1 MNALKFKYNT
11 KAYNRNRI
19 EAGIDEAGRGCLAG
33 PVVAAAVILPES
45 FPDDTYK
52 QIKDSKKLSEK
63 KREML
68 YDYIIKNVSD
78 YAIASS
84 TPEEIDKYNI
94 LQATFNTMHKA
105 INQLSFIP
113 DLLLVDG
120 TSFRPFKIQNTKTK
134 IQNDNYDETDNVYV
148 EHRCIKGGDN
158 EYLAI
163 AAASI
168 LAKVS
173 RDRYMKALCKK
184 HPELHNK
191 YGWMKNKAYG
201 TKQHREGIKEHGITE
216 YHRKSFGICKNYV
229 KDNLKIDNL
238 KTDSKSD
245 SS

>member
-1 MNALKFKYNT
+1 MPVLKMKYYT
-11 KAYNRNRI
+11 EGYNRNKI

-33 PVVAAAVILPES
+33 PVVAAVVILPS
-45 FPDDTYK
+45 QFPDDTYL

-68 YDYIIKNVSD
+68 YDYITKHVSD

-105 INQLSFIP
+105 IHKLAFIP
-113 DLLLVDG
+113 ELLLVDG
-120 TSFRPFKIQNTKTK
+120 NGFRPFCTNKDNN
-134 IQNDNYDETDNVYV
+134 NDDDDEDTYV

-184 HPELHNK
+184 NPELDKK
-191 YGWMKNKAYG
+191 YGWTKNKAYG
-201 TKQHREGIKEHGITE
+201 TKQHRDGIKTHGITE
-216 YHRKSFGICKNYV
+216 YHRKSFGICKQYAEPSDDE
-229 KDNLKIDNL
+229 DNFE
-238 KTDSKSD
+238 
-245 SS
+245 

>member
-1 MNALKFKYNT
+1 MKYYT
-11 KAYNRNRI
+11 EGYNKNKI

-33 PVVAAAVILPES
+33 PVVAAVVILPDK

-68 YDYIIKNVSD
+68 FNYIIKNVSD

-84 TPEEIDKYNI
+84 TPAEIDKYNI

-105 INQLSFIP
+105 IHKLTFVP
-113 DLLLVDG
+113 ELLLVDG
-120 TSFRPFKIQNTKTK
+120 NGFRPFKLVSTENSKK
-134 IQNDNYDETDNVYV
+134 YNEGYNDDEDDEDGYI
-148 EHRCIKGGDN
+148 EHRCVKGGDN

-173 RDRYMKALCKK
+173 RDRYMKALCETN
-184 HPELHNK
+184 PELDRK
-191 YGWMKNKAYG
+191 YGWLKNKAYG
-201 TKQHREGIKEHGITE
+201 TQQHRDGIKEYGITE
-216 YHRKSFGICKNYV
+216 YHRKSFGICKKYV
-229 KDNLKIDNL
+229 ED
-238 KTDSKSD
+238 TDEFGE
-245 SS
+245 

>member
-1 MNALKFKYNT
+1 MTTLKMKYYAT
-11 KAYNRNRI
+11 GYNRNKI

-33 PVVAAAVILPES
+33 PVVAAVVILPDK

-52 QIKDSKKLSEK
+52 QIRDSKKLSEK

-68 YDYIIKNVSD
+68 FNYITKHASD

-84 TPEEIDKYNI
+84 TPAEIDEYNI

-105 INQLSFIP
+105 IHKLSFIP
-113 DLLLVDG
+113 ELLLVDG
-120 TSFRPFKIQNTKTK
+120 NGFRPFKIDSAKNKDGK
-134 IQNDNYDETDNVYV
+134 DDDNIYV
-148 EHRCIKGGDN
+148 EHRCVKGGDN

-173 RDRYMKALCKK
+173 RDRYMKALCKTT
-184 HPELHNK
+184 PELNIK

-201 TKQHREGIKEHGITE
+201 TKQHREGIKEHGITK
-216 YHRKSFGICKNYV
+216 YHRKSFGICKTYAKKPKALV
-229 KDNLKIDNL
+229 M
-238 KTDSKSD
+238 
-245 SS
+245 

>member
-1 MNALKFKYNT
+1 MSVLKMKYYT
-11 KAYNRNRI
+11 EGYNRNKI

-33 PVVAAAVILPES
+33 PVVAAVVILPS
-45 FPDDTYK
+45 QFPDDTYL

-63 KREML
+63 KRDML
-68 YDYIIKNVSD
+68 YDYITKHVSD

-105 INQLSFIP
+105 INKLAFIP
-113 DLLLVDG
+113 ELLLVDG
-120 TSFRPFKIQNTKTK
+120 NGFRPFCTNK
-134 IQNDNYDETDNVYV
+134 DNKDDDDEEDTYV

-184 HPELHNK
+184 NPELDKK

-201 TKQHREGIKEHGITE
+201 TQQHRDGIKTHGITE
-216 YHRKSFGICKNYV
+216 YHRKSFGICKQYAEPSDDE
-229 KDNLKIDNL
+229 DNFE
-238 KTDSKSD
+238 
-245 SS
+245 

>member
-1 MNALKFKYNT
+1 MTSLKMKYYAT
-11 KAYNRNRI
+11 GYNRNKI

-33 PVVAAAVILPES
+33 PVVAAVVILPDK

-52 QIKDSKKLSEK
+52 QIRDSKKLSEK

-68 YDYIIKNVSD
+68 FTYITKHASD

-84 TPEEIDKYNI
+84 TPAEIDEHNI

-105 INQLSFIP
+105 IHKLSFIP
-113 DLLLVDG
+113 ELLLVDG
-120 TSFRPFKIQNTKTK
+120 NGFRPFKIKDDK
-134 IQNDNYDETDNVYV
+134 DEDNIYV
-148 EHRCIKGGDN
+148 EHRCVKGGDN

-173 RDRYMKALCKK
+173 RDRYMKALCKTN
-184 HPELHNK
+184 PELNRK
-191 YGWMKNKAYG
+191 YGWIKNKAYG

-216 YHRKSFGICKNYV
+216 YHRKSFGICKTYA
-229 KDNLKIDNL
+229 KI
-238 KTDSKSD
+238 
-245 SS
+245 

>member
-1 MNALKFKYNT
+1 MTTLKMKYYAT
-11 KAYNRNRI
+11 GYNRNKI

-33 PVVAAAVILPES
+33 PVVAAVVILPDT

-52 QIKDSKKLSEK
+52 QIRDSKKLSEK

-68 YDYIIKNVSD
+68 FTYITKHASD

-84 TPEEIDKYNI
+84 TPAEIDEHNI

-105 INQLSFIP
+105 IHKLSFIP
-113 DLLLVDG
+113 ELLLVDG
-120 TSFRPFKIQNTKTK
+120 NGFRPFKIDSAKNK
-134 IQNDNYDETDNVYV
+134 NDNDDDNIYV
-148 EHRCIKGGDN
+148 EHRCVKGGDN

-173 RDRYMKALCKK
+173 RDRYMKALCKAN
-184 HPELHNK
+184 PELNTK

-201 TKQHREGIKEHGITE
+201 TQQHRDGIKEHGITE
-216 YHRKSFGICKNYV
+216 YHRKSFGICKKYV
-229 KDNLKIDNL
+229 ED
-238 KTDSKSD
+238 TDEFGE
-245 SS
+245 

>member
-1 MNALKFKYNT
+1 MTTLKT
-11 KAYNRNRI
+11 KFYTTGYNRNKI

-33 PVVAAAVILPES
+33 PVVAAVVILPDA

-68 YDYIIKNVSD
+68 FEYIIKHVSD

-84 TPEEIDKYNI
+84 TPAEIDKYNI

-105 INQLSFIP
+105 INKLTFIP
-113 DLLLVDG
+113 ELLLVDG
-120 TSFRPFKIQNTKTK
+120 NSFRPFKPEASHH
-134 IQNDNYDETDNVYV
+134 DEHNRDDDDVYV
-148 EHRCIKGGDN
+148 EHRCVKGGDN

-173 RDRYMKALCKK
+173 RDRYMKALCKAT
-184 HPELHNK
+184 PELNTK

-201 TKQHREGIKEHGITE
+201 TQQHRDGIKEHGITE
-216 YHRKSFGICKNYV
+216 YHRKSFGICKKYV
-229 KDNLKIDNL
+229 VD
-238 KTDSKSD
+238 TDEFGE
-245 SS
+245 

>member
-1 MNALKFKYNT
+1 MSLKFKYNT
-11 KAYNRNRI
+11 QAYNKNKI

-33 PVVAAAVILPES
+33 PVVAAVVILPAT

-52 QIKDSKKLSEK
+52 QIRDSKKLSEK

-68 YDYIIKNVSD
+68 YDYIIKNVYD

-105 INQLSFIP
+105 IDKLSFIP

-120 TSFRPFKIQNTKTK
+120 NNFRPYKIKNIKAK
-134 IQNDNYDETDNVYV
+134 IHSDNYDELDNIYV

-173 RDRYMKALCKK
+173 RDRYMKALCNEY
-184 HPELHNK
+184 PELQHK
-191 YGWMKNKAYG
+191 YGWTKNKAYG
-201 TKQHREGIKEHGITE
+201 TKQHREGIQEHGITK

-229 KDNLKIDNL
+229 KDNLKTN
-238 KTDSKSD
+238 KKSD
-245 SS
+245 

>member
-1 MNALKFKYNT
+1 MANLKMKYYTNG
-11 KAYNRNRI
+11 YNRNKI

-33 PVVAAAVILPES
+33 PVVSAVVILPDK

-52 QIKDSKKLSEK
+52 QIRDSKKLSEK

-68 YDYIIKNVSD
+68 FDYIIKNVSD

-105 INQLSFIP
+105 IHKLAFIP

-120 TSFRPFKIQNTKTK
+120 NSFRPFKLEENKQTEDKDDI
-134 IQNDNYDETDNVYV
+134 YV

-158 EYLAI
+158 LYLAI

-173 RDRYMKALCKK
+173 RDRYMKELCKK
-184 HPELHNK
+184 NPELDKK

-201 TKQHREGIKEHGITE
+201 TQQHRNGIKEHGITE
-216 YHRKSFGICKNYV
+216 YHRKSFGICKQFAE
-229 KDNLKIDNL
+229 
-238 KTDSKSD
+238 DSDKFE
-245 SS
+245 